1 MASGITRTRPNILVT
16 GTPGTGKS
24 ITCCEVADKTG
35 YRHIDVGEV
44 AKENRFY
51 EGYDEQ
57 YQCPILDEDKVYNMN
72 RCLCLFSQMV
82 VLLWSFFNAYRQFP
96 FIIIR

>member
-35 YRHIDVGEV
+35 YKHIDVGEI
-44 AKENRFY
+44 ARENRFY

-57 YQCPILDEDKVYNMN
+57 YQCPILDEDKVNG
-72 RCLCLFSQMV
+72 SSIMV
-82 VLLWSFFNAYRQFP
+82 L
-96 FIIIR
+96 